1 MWRFASM
8 LSGAAIAV
16 TGAVRGQERPITFYV
31 QLIRSS
37 DSEQPPQ
44 AESRRVGTKLAG
56 TFCGV
61 LRWKNYWEICQRKAE
76 VIPDRATMVWLSNGR
91 EVEIDLRRRG
101 KRTVTAFQNGTL
113 VDRTIMPAGEA
124 MTLIGGDRDQKS
136 AWFIVVRR
144 DKPGG

>member
-1 MWRFASM
+1 MWRFACM
-8 LSGAAIAV
+8 LAVAAFAV
-16 TGAVRGQERPITFYV
+16 MGAVVVQERAITYYV

-37 DSEQPPQ
+37 DSEQAPQ

-61 LRWKNYWEICQRKAE
+61 LKWKNYWEICQRKAE
-76 VIPDRATMVWLSNGR
+76 VIPGRATMVRLSNGR
-91 EVEIDLRRRG
+91 EVQIDLSRRG
-101 KRTVTAFQNGTL
+101 KRTVTAFQNGRL
-113 VDRTIMPAGEA
+113 VDRTIVPAGEA

>member
-1 MWRFASM
+1 MWRFACM
-8 LSGAAIAV
+8 LAVVAFAVVGATRAQERAV
-16 TGAVRGQERPITFYV
+16 TYYV

-37 DSEQPPQ
+37 DSDQPPQ

-76 VIPDRATMVWLSNGR
+76 VVPGRATMVWLSNGR

-101 KRTVTAFQNGTL
+101 KRTVTAFQNGRL
-113 VDRTIMPAGEA
+113 VDRTIVPAGEA

-144 DKPGG
+144 DKPRG

>member
-1 MWRFASM
+1 MWRFASI
-8 LSGAAIAV
+8 LAVAAFAV
-16 TGAVRGQERPITFYV
+16 TGAVWGQDRALTYYI

-37 DSEQPPQ
+37 DSAQPPE
-44 AESRRVGTKLAG
+44 AGSKRVGTKLAG

-61 LRWKNYWEICQRKAE
+61 LKWNNYWEICQRQAD
-76 VIPDRATMVWLSNGR
+76 VIPGGTTKVRLSNGR
-91 EVEIDLRRRG
+91 EVEIDLSRRG
-101 KRTVTAFQNGTL
+101 KRTVTAFKNGRL
-113 VDRTIMPAGEA
+113 LDRTIVPAGEA

>member
-8 LSGAAIAV
+8 LAVAAFAV
-16 TGAVRGQERPITFYV
+16 TGAVRAQERAVTYYV

-44 AESRRVGTKLAG
+44 AESRRVESKLAG
-56 TFCGV
+56 TFWRV
-61 LRWKNYWEICQRKAE
+61 LRWKSYWEICQRKTE
-76 VIPDRATMVWLSNGR
+76 VMPGRATKVRLGNGR
-91 EVEIDLRRRG
+91 EVEIDLSRRG
-101 KRTVTAFQNGTL
+101 KRTVTAFQNGRL
-113 VDRTIMPAGEA
+113 VDRTIVPAGEA
-124 MTLIGGDRDQKS
+124 TTLIGGDHDQKS

>member
-1 MWRFASM
+1 MWRFASK
-8 LSGAAIAV
+8 LVVVAFAVAGGAGAQERAV
-16 TGAVRGQERPITFYV
+16 TYYI

-61 LRWKNYWEICQRKAE
+61 LKWKDYWEICQRKAE
-76 VIPDRATMVWLSNGR
+76 VIPGRATMVWLSNGR
-91 EVEIDLRRRG
+91 EVEIDLSRRG
-101 KRTVTAFQNGTL
+101 KRTVTAFQNGRL
-113 VDRTIMPAGEA
+113 VDRTIVPAGEA

>member
-8 LSGAAIAV
+8 LAVAAFAV
-16 TGAVRGQERPITFYV
+16 AGAVRAQERAVTYYV

-44 AESRRVGTKLAG
+44 AESKRVGTKLARA
-56 TFCGV
+56 FRGV
-61 LRWKNYWEICQRKAE
+61 LKWKNHWEICQRKAE
-76 VIPDRATMVWLSNGR
+76 VIPSRATMVWLSNGR
-91 EVEIDLRRRG
+91 EVEIDLSRRG
-101 KRTVTAFQNGTL
+101 KRTVTAFQSGRL
-113 VDRTIMPAGEA
+113 LDRTIMPAGDA

>member
-16 TGAVRGQERPITFYV
+16 TGAVRGQERPITYYV

-61 LRWKNYWEICQRKAE
+61 LKWKHYWEVCQRKTE
-76 VIPDRATMVWLSNGR
+76 VIPGRATMVWLSNGR
-91 EVEIDLRRRG
+91 EVEIDLGRRG
-101 KRTVTAFQNGTL
+101 KRTVTAFQNGRL
-113 VDRTIMPAGEA
+113 VERTIVPAGEA

-144 DKPGG
+144 DKPGA

>member
-1 MWRFASM
+1 MAFREHAGGGRYCGDG
-8 LSGAAIAV
+8 SGE
-16 TGAVRGQERPITFYV
+16 GQERSITYYV

-56 TFCGV
+56 TFCGM
-61 LRWKNYWEICQRKAE
+61 LKWKHYWEVCQRKTE
-76 VIPDRATMVWLSNGR
+76 VIPGRATMVWLSNGR
-91 EVEIDLRRRG
+91 EVEIDLGRRG
-101 KRTVTAFQNGTL
+101 KRTVTAFQNGRL
-113 VDRTIMPAGEA
+113 VERTIVPAGEA

-144 DKPGG
+144 DKPGA